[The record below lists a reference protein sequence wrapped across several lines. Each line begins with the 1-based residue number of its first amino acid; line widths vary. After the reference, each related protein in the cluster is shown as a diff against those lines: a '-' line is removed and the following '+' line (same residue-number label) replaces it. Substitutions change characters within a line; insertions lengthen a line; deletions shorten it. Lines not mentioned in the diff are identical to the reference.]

1 VLLYL
6 LLNAT
11 QAAYRC
17 LLFLRG
23 KNGGFVP
30 NCGFSL
36 SFSSFS
42 EGTLSYNILKK
53 VPKDTV
59 RVGDDGLSGRA
70 KNAPI

>member
-1 VLLYL
+1 MEDLYPI
-6 LLNAT
+6 AVSF
-11 QAAYRC
+11 R
-17 LLFLRG
+17 F
-23 KNGGFVP
+23 FVP